1 MGRRLIMSQYVIVEK
16 VNGKDIP
23 LRNKFGFVDV
33 HKCSI
38 KAHEERCYLQPDYDN
53 LLLVKKG

>member
-1 MGRRLIMSQYVIVEK
+1 MSQYVIVEK